1 MSYITKSYLATQ
13 FSNFANRI
21 TEVFATKSSVPSKT
35 SDLTNDSGF
44 LKTTDLSTVATS
56 GSYNDLTN
64 TPVIPTKTSD
74 LTNDS
79 SFVTESDVQSD
90 LQNLTITKSQ
100 ITDFPSVFTQEE
112 VNTLLSEKVDINSV
126 NLNNVSTTLLSK
138 VKELG
143 SNEKSY
149 GRFTCTYN
157 GACLITDLPVSG
169 LAFVA
174 VAIATRLNSSSD
186 YVYQIICWINNDS
199 NPYRAVMA
207 QTTTSLTW
215 SRVIPTV
222 NNSTITMQKNGT
234 TVDSFT
240 TNQSSAKTI
249 NLIVPTKTSELTND
263 SNFSTFSGDYDDL
276 TNKPSIPNKQNYYGT
291 CSTEATTAIKDIVI
305 SDQDFV
311 LSVGCTISVKFS
323 YTNTATTTYLRI
335 NSDDNTK
342 GRVYY
347 NTSTPDSWT
356 AGHANIVT
364 TYMWDGTQWLW
375 LSHGVDWNTTYTPQ
389 SLGFGYGTCTTAES
403 TVAKVAT
410 LSGYNLITNGIIAIK
425 FTYGVPASAT
435 LNINSK
441 GAKPIYYNGSAITES
456 TINAGDTAT
465 FIYNG
470 SQYHLIGIVPI
481 RSSDAVIY
489 WNKKYT

>member
-1 MSYITKSYLATQ
+1 MSYITKDYLAKQ
-13 FSNFANRI
+13 FNSLASRITAVFAKKSELPTKISDLINDSNFVEDSSYNHTDNNFTNSLLSKLNGIENSAQANVIENISVNGTKQTI
-21 TEVFATKSSVPSKT
+21 TDKTVALTIMTNSVSDLVNYYTKTETYTKSEVNGLISAIPKFDIKVVDSKPTTDISETTIYLLRNDKT
-35 SDLTNDSGF
+35 SGENLYTEYIYNQNKWEILGEQTLDLSGYVTTEQ
-44 LKTTDLSTVATS
+44 LNTLLESYVTKTDLSTTLLNYVLSSDLATVATS

-64 TPVIPTKTSD
+64 TP
-74 LTNDS
+74 
-79 SFVTESDVQSD
+79 
-90 LQNLTITKSQ
+90 TI
-100 ITDFPSVFTQEE
+100 
-112 VNTLLSEKVDINSV
+112 
-126 NLNNVSTTLLSK
+126 
-138 VKELG
+138 
-143 SNEKSY
+143 
-149 GRFTCTYN
+149 
-157 GACLITDLPVSG
+157 
-169 LAFVA
+169 
-174 VAIATRLNSSSD
+174 
-186 YVYQIICWINNDS
+186 
-199 NPYRAVMA
+199 
-207 QTTTSLTW
+207 
-215 SRVIPTV
+215 
-222 NNSTITMQKNGT
+222 
-234 TVDSFT
+234 
-240 TNQSSAKTI
+240 
-249 NLIVPTKTSELTND
+249 PTKTSELTND
-263 SNFSTFSGDYDDL
+263 SNFSTFSGDYSDL

-291 CSTEATTAIKDIVI
+291 CSTAATTAIKDITI

-410 LSGYNLITNGIIAIK
+410 LSGYNLIKNGIVAIK

-481 RSSDAVIY
+481 RNSDAVIY